1 MLIALALTLLLVLS
15 VLRHIAEPACPCCTS
30 KRWSSDPGVLRCT
43 ACGWS
48 NAAAPNAAPGA
59 ELARTPAGPQYEIRF
74 N

>member
-1 MLIALALTLLLVLS
+1 MLIAVALTLVLFLS

-48 NAAAPNAAPGA
+48 NAAPHAAPAA
-59 ELARTPAGPQYEIRF
+59 ELATAGSQYEIRF